1 MAKAKVGL
9 RKAERRRFYAF
20 VDARI
25 EPAGENPSLRARE
38 SLWLDAVDADAFD
51 RDPGAL
57 LQDESLFL
65 IRVLS
70 TRRRLEEDF
79 QLPPVKECDW
89 LELTVQ
95 IERGAPRAWLL
106 PATSRYFPEESQNI
120 RSISRL
126 PDPET
131 IGVGAAR
138 DAALRLAKHCTLEN
152 KVPFNDDP
160 ALFRLANERTSNLE
174 IRAVDVGQASCNAFF
189 VNGHPIGYFDTG
201 APIYWNQ
208 KSFHGKLC
216 HEPPTSGFVV
226 LSHWDFDHFAL
237 GWRVP
242 QLQALTW
249 IAPDQPVGPNA
260 LNFQRK
266 LGNNLRFLT
275 GPVIRPHFEL
285 KPGLSTNLKDRN
297 GTGYSLS
304 IELGQDKVVL
314 TGDASY
320 SMIDPTILNG
330 ASRITVP
337 HHGGSSSGLIPLPK
351 GVAKAVVSYGKPN
364 SYHHPDE
371 SYLANHA
378 AAGWQIERTAAY
390 PPGCGNRGSV
400 QIYP

>member
-1 MAKAKVGL
+1 MAKAKTSL

-25 EPAGENPSLRARE
+25 EPAGESPSLRARE

-51 RDPGAL
+51 RNPEAL
-57 LQDESLFL
+57 LQDENLFL

-79 QLPPVKECDW
+79 QLPPVRECDW

-95 IERGAPRAWLL
+95 IDRGSPRAWLL
-106 PATSRYFPEESQNI
+106 PATSGYVPEESQNI

-126 PDPET
+126 PDPEA
-131 IGVGAAR
+131 IAVGAAR
-138 DAALRLAKHCTLEN
+138 DVARNLARYCVLEN
-152 KVPFNDDP
+152 KTPFYDDP
-160 ALFRLANERTSNLE
+160 ALFRLLIEHESNIE

-189 VNGHPIGYFDTG
+189 VGGRPIGYFDAG
-201 APIYWNQ
+201 SPIYWNQ
-208 KSFHGKLC
+208 KSFHGRLC
-216 HEPPTSGFVV
+216 HKPPSSGFVI

-237 GWRVP
+237 GSKVP
-242 QLQALTW
+242 QLQSLTW

-275 GPVIRPHFEL
+275 TPVIWPHFEL

-297 GTGYSLS
+297 GTGYSLA
-304 IELGQDKVVL
+304 ILLGEDKVVL
-314 TGDASY
+314 TGDAPY
-320 SMIDPTILNG
+320 SMIDPAILNG

-337 HHGGSSSGLIPLPK
+337 HHGGTGLGSIPTPR
-351 GVAKAVVSYGKPN
+351 GASRAVVSYGKPN

-371 SYLANHA
+371 GYLADHEA
-378 AAGWQIERTAAY
+378 RGWQVQRTAAY
-390 PPGCGNRGSV
+390 PQGIGMRGPV